1 MIAKFIGQTSMGFI
15 SGRTYNL
22 ILDIKT
28 IRKGGSVFGVDMN
41 CICAYDSNSRVWC
54 PYQSYE
60 SFKKNWVVLE
70 N

>member
-22 ILDIKT
+22 ILDIRT
-28 IRKGGSVFGVDMN
+28 IRKGGNVFGTDMD
-41 CICAYDSNSRVWC
+41 CICAYDVNSRAWC

-60 SFKKNWVVLE
+60 AFEKNWIVLE